1 MMMWEKLDNNAKKM
15 LATRM
20 LDERILKKEQKIKLL
35 EYKVETLKMMK
46 TWIEKDVSA
55 AYTAHLPQCSFESAG
70 YTSPFHLASC
80 LSRRNRRDQSG
91 TLNAL

>member
-1 MMMWEKLDNNAKKM
+1 MWEKLDNNAKKM

-91 TLNAL
+91 TLNAP